1 MGINW
6 HNLVRGGWALCVL
19 LMHQHLR
26 GVFIIISTRVHCNL
40 KVVGETRLMLY
51 GDARVKSLLFKNINF
66 EYKELGKFIYNDFFH
81 KGLKKKKKKT
91 TLNENIVKC
100 ISTIFLLLYCTFPS
114 KFYFTS
120 S

>member
-1 MGINW
+1 
-6 HNLVRGGWALCVL
+6 
-19 LMHQHLR
+19 
-26 GVFIIISTRVHCNL
+26 
-40 KVVGETRLMLY
+40 MLY

-81 KGLKKKKKKT
+81 KGLKKKRT

-100 ISTIFLLLYCTFPS
+100 ISFPS